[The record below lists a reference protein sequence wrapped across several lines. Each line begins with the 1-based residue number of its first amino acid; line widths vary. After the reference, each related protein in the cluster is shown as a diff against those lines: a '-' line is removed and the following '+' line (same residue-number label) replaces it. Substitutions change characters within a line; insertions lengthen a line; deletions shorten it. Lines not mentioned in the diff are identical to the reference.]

1 MDILLE
7 EGPRLGLVLST
18 TASVPPPAKPKST
31 IWCPTPSEREDDPLQ
46 RGLLLVK
53 EEGVTLLGSP
63 LGSKKFEAEQIQQK
77 VGKIRDTTA
86 LLPLLEDAHTEFVLL
101 RSCLAL
107 PKISFLLRTVDTS
120 YHAQLLQQFDQV
132 TKEALIR
139 ILGAPVGDQ
148 TWQQG
153 KLPVSMGGLGLRAA
167 EDHAPAAYASSV
179 LSAQL
184 RVQDLIGGRQAAAEG
199 EEEGILQPQ
208 LLAALSVAQ
217 GEQEQVREADLVG
230 MTQRQMSVK
239 VDLHQQQQLKEM
251 VGEEEDRERARL
263 LSLTLD
269 HAGDWLNTP
278 PIKAL
283 GLHLR
288 SPEFV
293 LALKYRLGLPVYNSA
308 GPCPAC
314 LRESDVHGDHAMCC
328 GAGGE
333 RISRHNNLRD
343 ALFDTAVAAGLG
355 PVREGRFL
363 LPGTDRRP
371 ADVLV
376 PNWVGGKD
384 AAMDVTIVTPLQQA
398 TMPGAATTAGHAL
411 NHAYDRKVNGAEEE
425 CRRQG
430 IAFLPMVA
438 ETFGGWHPGAEREVK
453 KLGAALARHT
463 GQEEGEAISHLWS
476 RMGILLQ
483 RGNAAILGNRV
494 PAQPGAYIDG
504 IL

>member
-1 MDILLE
+1 MQWF
-7 EGPRLGLVLST
+7 PV
-18 TASVPPPAKPKST
+18 V
-31 IWCPTPSEREDDPLQ
+31 
-46 RGLLLVK
+46 
-53 EEGVTLLGSP
+53 LLGAP
-63 LGSKKFEAEQIQQK
+63 LGKAEFEAEQIARK
-77 VGKIRDTTA
+77 VEKIKDITA
-86 LLPLLEDAHTEFVLL
+86 SLPLLEDPHTEFVLL

-107 PKISFLLRTVDTS
+107 PKMSFLLRAVDTTR
-120 YHAQLLQQFDQV
+120 HAPLLQDFDRV
-132 TKEALIR
+132 TREALIR
-139 ILGAPVGDQ
+139 ILGAPVDDR

-167 EDHAPAAYASSV
+167 QDHAPAAHAASV
-179 LSAQL
+179 LSAQM
-184 RVQDLIGGRQAAAEG
+184 RVQDLVGGRQAAAEG
-199 EEEGILQPQ
+199 EEEEGVLQPQ
-208 LLAALSVAQ
+208 LLAALSAAQ
-217 GEQEQVREADLVG
+217 GEQVREADLVG
-230 MTQRQMSVK
+230 MTQRQMGIK
-239 VDLHQQQQLKEM
+239 VDLEQQRKLKEL
-251 VGEEEDRERARL
+251 VGEDEERERARL

-278 PIKAL
+278 PLKAL

-288 SPEFV
+288 PPEFV
-293 LALKYRLGLPVYNSA
+293 LALKYRLGIQVFDTA

-314 LRESDVHGDHAMCC
+314 LRDSDVFGDHAMCC

-343 ALFDTAVAAGLG
+343 AFFDTAVAAGLG

-384 AAMDVTIVTPLQQA
+384 AAMDVTVVTPLQAA
-398 TMPGAATTAGHAL
+398 TMPGAANTAGHAL
-411 NHAYDRKVNGAEEE
+411 NHAHGRKANGAEEE

-430 IAFLPMVA
+430 IAFLPLVA
-438 ETFGGWHPGAEREVK
+438 ETFGGWHAGAEKEVK
-453 KLGAALARHT
+453 KLAAALARHT
-463 GQEEGEAISHLWS
+463 GQDESEATSHLWG
-476 RMGILLQ
+476 RLGILLQ

-494 PAQPGAYIDG
+494 PALPGAHIDG